1 MRNLFKIREL
11 RNILLFLL
19 ALNVVTIGISAFVK
33 WDTYALSPDGKH
45 IEQAYA
51 VKAGSQLLGYTPSRE
66 EAEEAVKDII
76 NEYVGDMVLT
86 EGKTNLD
93 IETEIRQ
100 TPANPGWSG
109 NRRADIKRSDL

>member
-51 VKAGSQLLGYTPSRE
+51 VIVQGNMELECIAQLGWNKRCVIIRNALITNTINKVIFFMFSLHFFSLVT
-66 EAEEAVKDII
+66 VK
-76 NEYVGDMVLT
+76 E
-86 EGKTNLD
+86 
-93 IETEIRQ
+93 
-100 TPANPGWSG
+100 
-109 NRRADIKRSDL
+109 